1 MTAQVIQLP
10 VVRTCFVCVHHTEA
24 GPTPSHCRL
33 FDEPIDSEL
42 FAARHCSSY
51 EPA

>member
-1 MTAQVIQLP
+1 MGE
-10 VVRTCFVCVHHTEA
+10 VVEFPPRRTCFLCVHHTGEVV
-24 GPTPSHCRL
+24 SHCQL
-33 FDEPIDSEL
+33 FDEPIDSEI

>member
-1 MTAQVIQLP
+1 VGEVFLFP
-10 VVRTCFVCVHHTEA
+10 ERRTCFLCQHHRA
-24 GPTPSHCRL
+24 GSDSASHCAL
-33 FDEPIDSEL
+33 FDEPIESEL

>member
-1 MTAQVIQLP
+1 MGEVIQLP
-10 VVRTCFVCVHHTEA
+10 SQPTCFLCVHHRVGWDSVT
-24 GPTPSHCRL
+24 HCAL
-33 FDEPIDSEL
+33 FDEPIESEL